1 VQQLLAE
8 VHRRLGT
15 TPTMTRAMAKSPA
28 LLQGYLDLSGALS
41 RGVLS
46 PATRERIA
54 LAVAQRNNCS
64 QCLAAHSTS
73 QLAGSRKPT
82 VNLGLTDR
90 RSK

>member
-1 VQQLLAE
+1 
-8 VHRRLGT
+8 
-15 TPTMTRAMAKSPA
+15 MTRAMANSPA

-64 QCLAAHSTS
+64 
-73 QLAGSRKPT
+73 
-82 VNLGLTDR
+82 
-90 RSK
+90 